1 MSNRSPKI
9 IVAVDFPSLEPARE
23 FVAKLNPQLCR
34 LKVGSV
40 LFTHYGPA
48 LIEEWQRQGFSIFL
62 DLKFHDIPQ
71 TVAGAC
77 RAAAELG
84 VWMVNLH
91 LSAGPEALVA
101 AREELAIFPAS
112 KRPLLIGVT
121 VLTSL
126 NAKDLTEVGMLN
138 DVSSLVL
145 RLALMAQMAG
155 LDGVVCSPQEISLL
169 RTKLKK
175 PFLLVTPGIRLADQ
189 AADDQKRIATPKQAI
204 QAGAD
209 YVVIG
214 RPITQASDP
223 QQTLQSIMTDIAS
236 GEK

>member
-1 MSNRSPKI
+1 MSSRSPRV
-9 IVAVDFPSLEPARE
+9 IVAIDFPSIEPARKL
-23 FVAKLNPQLCR
+23 VAQLNPKLCH

-48 LIEEWQRQGFSIFL
+48 LIEEWQNLGFSIFL

-91 LSAGPEALVA
+91 MSAGQDVLLA
-101 AREELAIFPAS
+101 AREEMSIFPAS

-126 NAKDLTEVGMLN
+126 NENDLRTIGVNSDLPAY
-138 DVSSLVL
+138 VL
-145 RLALMAQMAG
+145 RLATMAHVAG
-155 LDGVVCSPQEISLL
+155 LDGVVCSPLEIALL
-169 RTKLKK
+169 RTTLKK
-175 PFLLVTPGIRLADQ
+175 PFVLVTPGIRLTSESN
-189 AADDQKRIATPKQAI
+189 DDQKRIATPKAAI
-204 QAGAD
+204 SAGAD
-209 YVVIG
+209 YLVIG
-214 RPITQASDP
+214 RPITQAEDP
-223 QQTLQSIMTDIAS
+223 LRVLESIAADIQSL
-236 GEK
+236 